1 MTHVLASIDLAYWQQ
16 TAIKLIV
23 VAILVPTTALILGIV
38 FLFKVMSW
46 MQSRKG
52 PQEAGPRGL
61 LQLLA
66 DGAKFVQ
73 KEDVIPDRADRF
85 VFKASPLVVLMST
98 LLLYA
103 ILPASQHL
111 VIADL
116 DVGIF
121 FAPPGCWR

>member
-1 MTHVLASIDLAYWQQ
+1 MTHVLASLDAGLLAVRPI
-16 TAIKLIV
+16 IKLV
-23 VAILVPTTALILGIV
+23 VAAILVPTTALILGIV

-73 KEDVIPDRADRF
+73 KEDLIPDGADRCRVQGGAARRADVDAAALRRR
-85 VFKASPLVVLMST
+85 SR
-98 LLLYA
+98 
-103 ILPASQHL
+103 PAST
-111 VIADL
+111 
-116 DVGIF
+116 
-121 FAPPGCWR
+121 W